1 MLRLTKYLK
10 PYLWLIL
17 LTIALLFVQAN
28 ADLALPDYLSKIVN
42 NGIQQSG
49 VENAVPKAIRQTE
62 MDKLTV
68 FMSAEDKAL
77 VLDSYLLVE
86 PTSAEAQQYIQ
97 DYPALASSAA
107 YVLKG
112 VDKAGM
118 ASLNSI
124 MGKALVV
131 VSSVEQIIA
140 DPTKAAALGQGLG
153 FDLSKIPAGTD
164 LFALLAKLPPA
175 QFSQISTA
183 LTARFA
189 PLGESMITQM
199 AVGAVK
205 AEYEA
210 LGMDVAQLQRG
221 YILRIGGLMLLISL
235 LSGACTIIVGFL
247 ASRTAAG
254 AARDIRKAAFAKVES
269 FSSTEFDKFSTAS
282 LITRSTNDVTQVQM
296 VIFMIMRMVF
306 YAPIIGVGGV
316 IRALGK
322 SANMWW
328 IIAVAVIV
336 LVGLILLVFSI
347 SLPKFRIMQSLIDR
361 LNLVTRENLSG
372 MMVIRAFNKQDDE
385 AVRFDKANRDLTSTS
400 LFVARVMVTMMPVMM
415 MVMNGLSLGIIW
427 VGAHQVAQSTMQV
440 GDMMA
445 FMQYAMQIVFAFLMM
460 SMMFIFLPRA
470 AVSGDRIADVLA
482 TELVIRDPQ
491 DPQPFKEPFS
501 GEIEFRNVSFRY
513 PDALDDVLHDI
524 NFTAR
529 PGETTAFIG
538 STGCGKSTVV
548 NLIPRFYDV
557 SGGAV
562 CVGGID
568 VRQVRQHDLR
578 DKIGYIPQ
586 KGMLFSGTIESNLLY
601 ADPDANP
608 DTVQEAAD
616 IAQASEFILANPE
629 GFSAE
634 IAQGGSNVSGGQKQ
648 RLAIARA
655 LVKKP
660 PIYIFD
666 DSFSA
671 LDFKTDAALRQ
682 ALKQKTGDATVLIVT
697 QRVATIKGA
706 DRIIVLDE
714 GRVVGQG
721 THRELMESCETYQ
734 EIAYSQLSKDERW
747 PDGARRPYGH
757 DEGREGPRFQGHHA
771 QADPLSRLLQGR
783 DRDRHALR
791 GGFHH
796 LCYRRPQD
804 PGQGNHQAFR
814 GRPRPDHRD
823 RRGDRLQL
831 HRPDHPD
838 RPGVVSRLFLV

>member
-42 NGIQQSG
+42 NGIQQNG
-49 VENAVPKAIRQTE
+49 VENAVPQAIRQSQ
-62 MDKLTV
+62 MDKLAV
-68 FMSAEDKAL
+68 FMSADDKAL

-86 PTSAEAQQYIQ
+86 PASPEAAQYIKG
-97 DYPALASSAA
+97 YPALADGPV
-107 YVLKG
+107 YVLKE
-112 VDKAGM
+112 VDKARID
-118 ASLNSI
+118 SLNSI

-131 VSSVEQIIA
+131 VSSLEQIIA
-140 DPTKAAALGQGLG
+140 DPSKAAALGQGMG
-153 FDLSKIPAGTD
+153 FDLSKIPAGMD
-164 LFALLAKLPPA
+164 VFALLAKMPA
-175 QFSQISTA
+175 AQLSQISSA
-183 LTARFA
+183 LDARFA
-189 PLGESMITQM
+189 GLGESMITQM
-199 AVGAVK
+199 AVAAVK

-210 LGMDVAQLQRG
+210 LGMDAARIQRA
-221 YILRIGGLMLLISL
+221 YILHIGGLMLLVSL
-235 LSGACTIIVGFL
+235 LGGACMIAVGYL
-247 ASRTAAG
+247 ASITSSG
-254 AARDIRKAAFAKVES
+254 AARDIRKQVFKKVES

-282 LITRSTNDVTQVQM
+282 LITRSTNDVTQLQM
-296 VIFMIMRMVF
+296 VIGMIMRMVF
-306 YAPIIGVGGV
+306 YAPIIGIGGI

-328 IIAVAVIV
+328 IIALAVVV
-336 LVGLILLVFSI
+336 LLGLIVTVFSV
-347 SLPKFRIMQSLIDR
+347 SLPKFKIMQSLIDR
-361 LNLVTRENLSG
+361 LNLVMRENLSG
-372 MMVIRAFNKQDDE
+372 MMVIRAFNKQEDE
-385 AVRFDKANRDLTSTS
+385 AARFDKANRDLTGTS

-415 MVMNGLSLGIIW
+415 MVMNGLSLAIIW
-427 VGAHQVAQSTMQV
+427 VGAHQIAQSTMQV

-470 AVSGDRIADVLA
+470 AVSGDRIADVLE
-482 TELVIRDPQ
+482 TEIAITDPE
-491 DPQPFKEPFS
+491 DPQPFREPFT
-501 GEIEFRNVSFRY
+501 GAIEFQHVTFRY
-513 PDALDDVLHDI
+513 PSALEDVLHDI
-524 NFTAR
+524 TFTAN

-557 SGGAV
+557 TGGTV
-562 CVGGID
+562 QVGGID
-568 VRQVRQHDLR
+568 VRQVRQSDLR

-586 KGMLFSGTIESNLLY
+586 QGMLFSGTIESNLLY
-601 ADPDANP
+601 ADQDASP
-608 DTVQEAAD
+608 ETVQKAAD
-616 IAQASEFILANPE
+616 IAQASEFIQAKPE

-660 PIYIFD
+660 PILIFD

-682 ALKQKTGDATVLIVT
+682 ALRQEIGGATVLIVT

-721 THRELMESCETYQ
+721 KHRELMESCEAYR
-734 EIAYSQLSKDERW
+734 EIATSQLSKE
-747 PDGARRPYGH
+747 
-757 DEGREGPRFQGHHA
+757 ELE
-771 QADPLSRLLQGR
+771 
-783 DRDRHALR
+783 
-791 GGFHH
+791 
-796 LCYRRPQD
+796 
-804 PGQGNHQAFR
+804 
-814 GRPRPDHRD
+814 
-823 RRGDRLQL
+823 
-831 HRPDHPD
+831 
-838 RPGVVSRLFLV
+838 